1 MIRGGGEEGWDS
13 GKGHMIHERDAITF
27 VVLILS
33 FFFFFFLVN
42 NCIRNV
48 IDREC

>member
-1 MIRGGGEEGWDS
+1 MIRGADEEGWDL

-33 FFFFFFLVN
+33 FFFFVFSK
-42 NCIRNV
+42 
-48 IDREC
+48 